1 MENWFNST
9 VMIGQFLLGL
19 GSLEDLYG
27 INIFLTIGEIY
38 TRMKKKIN
46 PVSKISYQFGIA
58 V

>member
-1 MENWFNST
+1 
-9 VMIGQFLLGL
+9 MIGQFLLGL